1 MHVNA
6 IWPMMSAT
14 MASPS
19 SPRGAERSL
28 YERRSPSV
36 TGMARHPLMALV
48 LALAVSLVGGMV
60 HAVEPN
66 EEESLALDA
75 GLIAEALEVLDDRFV
90 DEAVLTEE
98 NLTTGAIRGLV
109 EALGD
114 DGHTE
119 YLTPEEYQVSL
130 DMLDGRVVGIGVV
143 LDHRSSQPLIIS
155 VVDGS
160 PADRAGLRAGDVIAS
175 VDGKDTARL
184 PEGALADL
192 VRGTAGTTVRL
203 GIERSGEPRPLE
215 FGIARADV
223 DVDPASWARVPGTSV
238 ALVRIV
244 QFSVAAGPLTREAV
258 EAALEAEASGI
269 VLDLRG
275 NPGGLVHEALD
286 VAATFLDGG
295 VAYLEKAREGPPTE
309 VAISAGRALAPDVP
323 LVVLVDY
330 GTASSA
336 EILAAA
342 LRDNERAS
350 LVGEQTFGTGTI
362 LNTFGLSDGSAL
374 RVGVLSWLTP
384 GGKAVHRVGLSPDH
398 EVELAPGSLAL
409 RPADLVAMTAID
421 LVNSDDVPLRFA
433 VDLISP
439 LAAP

>member
-1 MHVNA
+1 
-6 IWPMMSAT
+6 
-14 MASPS
+14 
-19 SPRGAERSL
+19 
-28 YERRSPSV
+28 
-36 TGMARHPLMALV
+36 MALV
-48 LALAVSLVGGMV
+48 LAVVVSLIGGVV
-60 HAVEPN
+60 HAADPA
-66 EEESLALDA
+66 EEESLVLDA
-75 GLIAEALEVLDDRFV
+75 GLIAEALEVLGDRFV

-98 NLTTGAIRGLV
+98 NLTAGAIRGLV

-114 DGHTE
+114 NGHTE

-143 LDHRSSQPLIIS
+143 LDQRSSQPLIIS

-160 PADRAGLRAGDVIAS
+160 PAARAGLRVGDVIAS
-175 VDGKDTARL
+175 VDGKDTERL
-184 PEGALADL
+184 PQGALADL
-192 VRGTAGTTVRL
+192 VRGAAGTTVRL
-203 GIERSGEPRPLE
+203 GIERVGETGPLV

-223 DVDPASWARVPGTSV
+223 DVDPASWARAPGTNV

-244 QFSVAAGPLTREAV
+244 QFSAAAGHLARDAV
-258 EAALEAEASGI
+258 EAVLEADATGI

-286 VAATFLDGG
+286 VAATFIDGG
-295 VAYLEKAREGPPTE
+295 VAYFEKAREGAPTE
-309 VAISAGRALAPDVP
+309 VAISSGRVLAPDVP

-342 LRDNERAS
+342 LRDNGRAT

-374 RVGVLSWLTP
+374 RIGVLSWLTP
-384 GGKAVHRVGLSPDH
+384 EGEAVYRVGLSPDH
-398 EVELAPGSLAL
+398 EVELPPGSLAL
-409 RPADLVAMTAID
+409 RPADLVAMTATD
-421 LVNSDDVPLRFA
+421 LANSDDLPLRFA
-433 VDLISP
+433 VDLIEA

>member
-1 MHVNA
+1 
-6 IWPMMSAT
+6 
-14 MASPS
+14 
-19 SPRGAERSL
+19 
-28 YERRSPSV
+28 
-36 TGMARHPLMALV
+36 MALV
-48 LALAVSLVGGMV
+48 LAVVVSLIGGVV
-60 HAVEPN
+60 HAADPA
-66 EEESLALDA
+66 EEESLVLDA
-75 GLIAEALEVLDDRFV
+75 GLIAEALEVLGDRFV

-98 NLTTGAIRGLV
+98 NLTAGAIRGLV

-114 DGHTE
+114 NGHTE

-143 LDHRSSQPLIIS
+143 LDQRSSQPLIIS

-160 PADRAGLRAGDVIAS
+160 PAARAGLRVGDVIAS
-175 VDGKDTARL
+175 VDGKDAERL
-184 PEGALADL
+184 PQGALADL
-192 VRGTAGTTVRL
+192 VRGAAGTTVRL
-203 GIERSGEPRPLE
+203 GIERVGETGPLV

-223 DVDPASWARVPGTSV
+223 DVDPASWARAPGTNV

-244 QFSVAAGPLTREAV
+244 QFSAAAGHLARDAV
-258 EAALEAEASGI
+258 EAVLEADATGI

-286 VAATFLDGG
+286 VAATFIDGG
-295 VAYLEKAREGPPTE
+295 VAYFEKAREGAPTE
-309 VAISAGRALAPDVP
+309 VAISSGRVLAPDVP

-342 LRDNERAS
+342 LRDNGRAA

-374 RVGVLSWLTP
+374 RIGVLSWLTP
-384 GGKAVHRVGLSPDH
+384 AGEAVYRVGLSPDH
-398 EVELAPGSLAL
+398 DVELAPGSLAL

-421 LVNSDDVPLRFA
+421 LINSDDLPLRFA
-433 VDLISP
+433 VDLIAP
-439 LAAP
+439 LPAP